1 MPARQRRHIIEQ
13 LETRRMLTAEING
26 GNGDDTFVITVG
38 DDNAISL
45 IFNGV
50 PEPVSPS
57 PDGIMEVHGL
67 GGNDTI
73 SLLNTGTLHWFL
85 FGEFGNDRFNIG
97 NGHLA
102 GDIRRDVQIAEA
114 AGTGNDTTVI
124 NDLLGGGTTYYT
136 DRDSIQLLS

>member
-1 MPARQRRHIIEQ
+1 SIEH
-13 LETRRMLTAEING
+13 LEPRCLLTSEINCG
-26 GNGDDTFVITVG
+26 AGDDSFVITVG
-38 DDNAISL
+38 DGNAINL

-50 PEPVSPS
+50 PQSVPPS

-85 FGEFGNDRFNIG
+85 FGEFGNDRVNVG
-97 NGHLA
+97 NGDLA
-102 GDIRRDVQIAEA
+102 HDIRRDVQIAEA

-124 NDLLGGGTTYYT
+124 NDLFGGGTTYYT
-136 DRDSIQLLS
+136 DRDSIQ